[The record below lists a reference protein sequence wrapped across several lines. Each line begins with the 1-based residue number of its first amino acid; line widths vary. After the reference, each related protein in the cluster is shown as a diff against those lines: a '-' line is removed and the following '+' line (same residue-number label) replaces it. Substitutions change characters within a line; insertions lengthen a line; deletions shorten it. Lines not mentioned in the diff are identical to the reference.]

1 MQTGRL
7 KFADGVSYDL
17 GSPTDRQQA
26 ADANTNL
33 WARRARAAIKAHL
46 PATLVTAGVF
56 TFNAVQK
63 TGPNGLILAACDASA
78 PRPIPKTVDCRF
90 PARPYWLAQSG
101 LDYLDVHIYMKDG
114 SLAALDANLVTEE
127 WDKVPANLP
136 VMMGEFGCNW
146 NWYENATACM
156 PHVRDLQIS
165 TCTRGFT
172 GWMYWQYDCEAQEDW
187 YTQVDSNGAIN
198 SVLSPVANPDPC
210 KAARG
215 RHRAASGLGLDD
227 DDRVHRNGGD
237 GDHDQPGRALWLLFW
252 RQEDRA

>member
-1 MQTGRL
+1 MRTGRL

-33 WARRARAAIKAHL
+33 WARRARAAIRAHL
-46 PATLVTAGVF
+46 PSTLVTAGVF
-56 TFNAVQK
+56 TFNAVHK

-114 SLAALDANLVTEE
+114 SPAALDANLVTEE

-165 TCTRGFT
+165 TCARGFT
-172 GWMYWQYDCEAQEDW
+172 GWLYWQYDCEVQEDW

-210 KAARG
+210 KA
-215 RHRAASGLGLDD
+215 
-227 DDRVHRNGGD
+227 
-237 GDHDQPGRALWLLFW
+237 
-252 RQEDRA
+252 